1 MPKEADTFFS
11 FPLAPQRLDDSAA
24 CAVRLHRVEWQLQAP
39 LSLSLLLK
47 ITGLDMSNAPNP

>member
-39 LSLSLLLK
+39 LSLLER